1 MPGRYFDEW
10 KVGDRVEH
18 SISRTVTET
27 DNLLISTLTHNP
39 QPLHIDHEAAAKTE
53 FGKPL
58 VNSVFTFGLM
68 IGVSVN
74 DTTLGTLVAN
84 LGYDKLVFPKPV
96 FVGDTLRSESE
107 CIDLRESKSRPN
119 AGHRHLGAPQL
130 QPARRAGVR
139 MHALR
144 AAAEEVRMTEPRSW
158 LFVPADS
165 EKKIG
170 KAIESEADAVIFDL
184 EDSVAP
190 AQKAA
195 ARQILKDLGKRSGGP
210 QWWVRINP
218 LRTDEHR
225 KDLEMLGIA
234 GIHGVVLP
242 KAEGGADI
250 AELAH
255 RTGNIPIHA
264 IVTET
269 AASLFGMLS
278 YRDPKSTLA
287 AMSWGAEDLSAALG
301 ASSKYDADGSLS
313 YTYKL
318 ARSLCLAGAVAAG
331 VQPVD
336 GVFADFR
343 DDEGLRAEAEAAARE
358 GFTGK
363 LAIHP
368 AQVGVI
374 NAAFTPSAD
383 EVAHARAIVEAFD
396 AEPDAGVLSVGG
408 RMVDR
413 PHLVQAK
420 RVLDRAK

>member
-1 MPGRYFDEW
+1 M
-10 KVGDRVEH
+10 
-18 SISRTVTET
+18 S
-27 DNLLISTLTHNP
+27 
-39 QPLHIDHEAAAKTE
+39 
-53 FGKPL
+53 
-58 VNSVFTFGLM
+58 
-68 IGVSVN
+68 
-74 DTTLGTLVAN
+74 
-84 LGYDKLVFPKPV
+84 
-96 FVGDTLRSESE
+96 
-107 CIDLRESKSRPN
+107 
-119 AGHRHLGAPQL
+119 
-130 QPARRAGVR
+130 
-139 MHALR
+139 
-144 AAAEEVRMTEPRSW
+144 EPRSW

-165 EKKIG
+165 ENKIA

-195 ARQILKDLGKRSGGP
+195 ARQILKGLGKRSGGP

-225 KDLEMLGIA
+225 MDLEMLGIA
-234 GIHGVVLP
+234 DIHGVVLP
-242 KAEGGADI
+242 KAESGADI

-269 AASLFGMLS
+269 PASLFGMLS
-278 YRDPKSTLA
+278 YRDPKTTLA

-301 ASSKYDADGSLS
+301 ASSKYDADGTLS
-313 YTYKL
+313 YTYRL

-336 GVFADFR
+336 GVFADFK
-343 DDEGLRAEAEAAARE
+343 DEKGLRAEAESAARE

-368 AQVGVI
+368 AQVGAI
-374 NAAFTPSAD
+374 NAAFTPSAA
-383 EVAHARAIVEAFD
+383 EVDHARAIVEAFE
-396 AEPDAGVLSVGG
+396 AQPDAGVLSIGG

-413 PHLVQAK
+413 PHLVQAR
-420 RVLDRAK
+420 RVLDRAQ